1 MPNFLP
7 RVTLVLQN
15 VFLINNLPAITASA
29 WKTWCWQAGHNASS
43 PIFEGIFPSDSLE
56 SSECHLDWE
65 RASDLRDLSAR
76 TDLKADDRL
85 ETASGDFWLTQ
96 HCTGMTNRVCKYKYK
111 DKYKYKHQS
120 KLNKYY
126 LDHWH

>member
-43 PIFEGIFPSDSLE
+43 PIFEGIFPPDSLE
-56 SSECHLDWE
+56 SPECHLDWE

-76 TDLKADDRL
+76 TDLKADLRL
-85 ETASGDFWLTQ
+85 
-96 HCTGMTNRVCKYKYK
+96 RVEIFG
-111 DKYKYKHQS
+111 
-120 KLNKYY
+120 
-126 LDHWH
+126 